1 LTKLA
6 LHVPEPGELAFRQKL
21 LSDPATMSYNKG
33 YELGFAGYH
42 NDTGCID
49 FPEEV
54 WAAWYARWVNAG
66 PERFYAYLR
75 QRETGEFLG
84 EVSLHQTEGPGV
96 YEMGIVLHSAQR
108 GKGYSK
114 EGIRLLLDYA
124 FGELGAKKVTNCFE
138 PTRKAALNIHKAVGF
153 QVAKEEEGLLRLELG
168 RDAFRQLK
176 SRGIEKVPVDS
187 PRAVGRPSLPGSCV
201 EIKL

>member
-1 LTKLA
+1 MSQIELY
-6 LHVPEPGELAFRQKL
+6 VPKPADLWFRQKL

-33 YELGFAGYH
+33 YDLGFDGYH
-42 NDTGCID
+42 KDTGCID
-49 FPEEV
+49 FPEES
-54 WAAWYARWVNAG
+54 WAGWFARWVNAG

-75 QRETGEFLG
+75 DRASGEFLG

-96 YEMGIVLHSAQR
+96 YEMGIVLHSSQR
-108 GKGYSK
+108 GKGCSK
-114 EGIRLLLDYA
+114 EGIRLLLDCA
-124 FGELGAKKVTNCFE
+124 FGKLGARKVTNRFE
-138 PTRKAALNIHKAVGF
+138 PSREAALNIHKAVGF

>member
-1 LTKLA
+1 MTKLA

-153 QVAKEEEGLLRLELG
+153 QDRYLSSGFATGGWEAEPPRLLCG
-168 RDAFRQLK
+168 NK
-176 SRGIEKVPVDS
+176 T
-187 PRAVGRPSLPGSCV
+187 
-201 EIKL
+201 IK

>member
-1 LTKLA
+1 MTKLA
-6 LHVPEPGELAFRQKL
+6 LHVPAPGELAFRQKL

-42 NDTGCID
+42 KDTGCID
-49 FPEEV
+49 FPEEA
-54 WAAWYARWVNAG
+54 WADWYARWVNAG
-66 PERFYAYLR
+66 LERFYAYLR

-114 EGIRLLLDYA
+114 EGIRLLMDHA
-124 FGELGAKKVTNCFE
+124 FGELGAKKVTNRFE
-138 PTRKAALNIHKAVGF
+138 PSREAALSIHKAAGF
-153 QVAKEEEGLLRLELG
+153 QVVKEEDGLLRLELG
-168 RDAFRQLK
+168 RDAFHQLK
-176 SRGIEKVPVDS
+176 SRGI
-187 PRAVGRPSLPGSCV
+187 
-201 EIKL
+201 